1 VAADSDDGPAA
12 DGGPATM
19 SRSTRYLL
27 FLVGGG
33 LMSVLFVWGVIGM
46 PSFGSTDHP
55 YRDRAVHASIAHQT
69 ANVVSSVNFDQR
81 GFDTLGEES
90 IFFASVIGA
99 AALLRPSKD
108 EREERKRAG
117 RRVGQVMASTRFVGY
132 VIFPLTMLVGFD
144 VVAHGHLTPGG
155 GFQGGVI
162 LATGLHVIYV
172 AGKYDA
178 LENLRPV
185 TAFEHGEVLGA
196 LGFAGLGLAGIA
208 ITGSFLANVIPFGSF
223 GSFLSAGTVEVL
235 NFAVG
240 VEITCGVVVLLSHF
254 FEQAIELRQES
265 PAKS

>member
-1 VAADSDDGPAA
+1 
-12 DGGPATM
+12 M

-27 FLVGGG
+27 FFVGGG
-33 LMSVLFVWGVIGM
+33 LMAVLFVWGVVGM
-46 PSFGSTDHP
+46 PTFGSSDHP
-55 YRDRAVHASIAHQT
+55 YRDRAVHASASHQT

-81 GFDTLGEES
+81 GLDTLGEES

-99 AALLRPSKD
+99 AALLRPSKE
-108 EREERKRAG
+108 EREQQDETG
-117 RRVGQVMASTRFVGY
+117 RVGRVLASTRFLGY
-132 VIFPLTMLVGFD
+132 VLFPLTLLVGFD

-162 LATGLHVIYV
+162 LATGLHVLYV

-178 LENLRPV
+178 MEKLRPV

-196 LGFAGLGLAGIA
+196 LGFAGLGFAGIA
-208 ITGSFLANVIPFGSF
+208 ISGSFLANVIPFGTF
-223 GSFLSAGTVEVL
+223 GSFLSAGVVEVL

-240 VEITCGVVVLLSHF
+240 VEIACGVIVLLSHF
-254 FEQAIELRQES
+254 FEQAIELRGGS

>member
-1 VAADSDDGPAA
+1 
-12 DGGPATM
+12 M
-19 SRSTRYLL
+19 SRSTRYML
-27 FLVGGG
+27 FVVGGG
-33 LMSVLFVWGVIGM
+33 LLTVLFVWGVVGM
-46 PSFGSTDHP
+46 PTFGSTDHP
-55 YRDRAVHASIAHQT
+55 YRDLAVHASAAHQT

-108 EREERKRAG
+108 EREQQHESG
-117 RRVGQVMASTRFVGY
+117 RVGHVMASTRFFGY
-132 VIFPLTMLVGFD
+132 VLFPLTLLVGLD

-162 LATGLHVIYV
+162 LATGLHVLYV

-178 LENLRPV
+178 LEKLRPV

-196 LGFAGLGLAGIA
+196 LGFAGLGFAGIA
-208 ITGSFLANVIPFGSF
+208 ISGSFLANFIPFGTF
-223 GSFLSAGTVEVL
+223 GAFLSSGTVEVL

-240 VEITCGVVVLLSHF
+240 VEIACGVIVLLSHF
-254 FEQAIELRQES
+254 FEQAIELRGGS
-265 PAKS
+265 PVKS